1 MTYFDTEVAACA
13 MKIANRKKC
22 EKQKLC
28 ACRVGREGLWKI
40 LVGRVHLWD

>member
-1 MTYFDTEVAACA
+1 MKVAVSA
-13 MKIANRKKC
+13 MKIANCKKC

-40 LVGRVHLWD
+40 LAGLTREP